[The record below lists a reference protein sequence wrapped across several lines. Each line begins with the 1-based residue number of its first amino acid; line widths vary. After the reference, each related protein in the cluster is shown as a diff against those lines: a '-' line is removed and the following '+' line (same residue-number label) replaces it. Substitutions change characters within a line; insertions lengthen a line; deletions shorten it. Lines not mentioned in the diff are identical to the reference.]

1 MGANLIVFSK
11 LYCFLYLWAM
21 RFLLFTICVV
31 CFYYSQVAW
40 AQEAA
45 SVFTQTC
52 FTEDFSDASK
62 GWEQNSTLDKLY
74 LIQHGR
80 YVVHRKSEQPDLI
93 PLPVKED
100 AHAFEFAVNLA
111 FDVHTNK
118 LQSAGLVCM
127 VTEKGYYV
135 LEINEKK
142 QYRFWLKTGEEQLLL
157 HEGDKY
163 GWQKTTSLLPG
174 TQTNEILLRVQKGR
188 FDLVFNG
195 IPTATI
201 EDTTMQTGRIGLY
214 VGDNARVI
222 FDDVSIR
229 CKEKQPDTVP
239 YKTIEAMQKQPLT
252 PLQKVEELEKEVERL
267 RLELQKCR
275 QQKP

>member
-1 MGANLIVFSK
+1 
-11 LYCFLYLWAM
+11 M
-21 RFLLFTICVV
+21 RFLLLYLCVV
-31 CFYYSQVAW
+31 FIWQSQVAW
-40 AQEAA
+40 AQETG

-80 YVVHRKSEQPDLI
+80 YIVYRKNEHPDCI
-93 PLPVKED
+93 PLPVKSTSE
-100 AHAFEFAVNLA
+100 AFECAVNMM
-111 FDVHTNK
+111 FDEHTNK
-118 LQSAGLVCM
+118 LQSAGMVCM

-174 TQTNEILLRVQKGR
+174 KQSNQILLRVNEGK
-188 FDLVFNG
+188 FDILFNG

-201 EDTTMQTGRIGLY
+201 EDTTLQTGRIGLY
-214 VGDNARVI
+214 VGENSRVM
-222 FDDVSIR
+222 FDDVIVR
-229 CKEKQPDTVP
+229 CKEKQPETVP

-267 RLELQKCR
+267 RIELQKCR